1 MRIAV
6 AGGTGTVGKHVVDVL
21 RERGHDPVVLARSTG
36 VDVVTGKGLADS
48 LAGVDAV
55 IDVLSFMTQKADP
68 AIQFF
73 GTTTRNLLDAEK
85 AAGVTHHVLLGIVG
99 SQKSQYGYYLGKMAQ
114 EKLVHAGEVPWTE
127 VRATQFHEFS
137 QQIYGVAR
145 LGPIVLAPNGRVQP
159 IAAREVAERLVD
171 LAVGTPSGLVAELA
185 GPREESLSRMV
196 RAAARATGKRGP
208 IWGVPAPGPGGA
220 AMRDGTLLPD
230 PTLQP
235 PAQLGKQTFDEWL
248 TTLHPERSGLAPR
261 E

>member
-6 AGGTGTVGKHVVDVL
+6 AGGTGTVGVHVVDVL
-21 RERGHDPVVLARSTG
+21 RERGHDLLILTRSTG
-36 VDVVTGKGLADS
+36 VDLVTGEGLTGALDGAD
-48 LAGVDAV
+48 VV
-55 IDVLSFMTQKADP
+55 IDVVSKLTQKAQI
-68 AIQFF
+68 AIDFF
-73 GTTTRNLLDAEK
+73 GATTRNLLDAEK
-85 AAGVTHHVLLGIVG
+85 AAGVKHHVLLGIVG

-114 EKLVHAGEVPWTE
+114 EHLVHAGEVPWTE

-145 LGPIVLAPNGRVQP
+145 IGPIVLAPNGRVQP
-159 IAAREVAERLVD
+159 IAAREVAEHLMD
-171 LAVGTPSGLVAELA
+171 LAEGPPSGLVAELA

-196 RAAARATGKRGP
+196 RDAARATGKTAPVLG
-208 IWGVPAPGPGGA
+208 IPAPGAGGK

-248 TTLHPERSGLAPR
+248 TTLR